1 MNEALL
7 NFMDCDLTS
16 AQGQQFAQ
24 EVLHFMRE
32 RLVDFQEETGQLFNL
47 EATPAEGTS
56 YRLAKLD
63 RAAYPLI
70 KQLVRAKVSITQ
82 TPPSCP
88 SITLKICLRP
98 SIFRTACRCFTRE
111 EPSFTLF

>member
-1 MNEALL
+1 
-7 NFMDCDLTS
+7 
-16 AQGQQFAQ
+16 
-24 EVLHFMRE
+24 MRE
-32 RLVDFQEETGQLFNL
+32 RLVDFQEGQALFNL

-70 KQLVRAKVSITQ
+70 KTAGEGEGIYYTKA
-82 TPPSCP
+82 PPSCP

-98 SIFRTACRCFTRE
+98 LDLQNGLQVLYRE